1 MQLFVEVAR
10 ALSFARAAEALD
22 MPASTVSRRIAEL
35 ERTVG
40 LRLINRTT
48 RHVELTEAG
57 AAYYERCLAIT
68 DEARIAHENLLDMAT
83 KPKGHL
89 RISMT
94 GDFGS
99 IILAPYLMIFRKLYP
114 DITFSID
121 MSPGYVDLAAERYDV
136 AIRIGR
142 LSADTSLIARPLAL
156 LPVRLYASPEYLE
169 RRGAPQTPEDLRL
182 HDCLGVQ
189 TSGNGSPWRLIR
201 NEQSVEIT
209 VNGPIAANSLGMI
222 RRLTV
227 LGAGIGYID
236 SVMVREDLLKG
247 RLTHILPAWQL
258 APVPIHA
265 ITISRLLP
273 AKARVFIDFLSQR
286 LQEMHSLAEQNHT
299 FETQI

>member
-99 IILAPYLMIFRKLYP
+99 IILAPYLMIFRGLYP

-169 RRGAPQTPEDLRL
+169 RRGVPQTPEDLHR
-182 HDCLGVQ
+182 HDCLGIQ

-201 NEQSVEIT
+201 DEQSVEIT

-299 FETQI
+299 FETQT